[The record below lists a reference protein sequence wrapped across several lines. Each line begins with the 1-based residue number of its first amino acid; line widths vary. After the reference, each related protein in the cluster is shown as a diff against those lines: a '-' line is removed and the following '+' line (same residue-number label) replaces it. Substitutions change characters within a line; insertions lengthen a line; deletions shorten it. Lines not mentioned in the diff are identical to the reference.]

1 MEENKLKIIVE
12 NNPCVN
18 EGEDYYPELVPS
30 FTILFA
36 TETGTAEEFAN
47 QLHKEA
53 NEKLRLKA
61 DIINVSQVKSVEIF
75 NENSLI
81 VIIASTWGEGGPTDD
96 CEDFNKMLED
106 QKFWDGFKNKD
117 NLNIAIFGLGSKSYT
132 YFNAQAKFFHKK
144 FIEEHEIK
152 ELCTMG
158 LGDSNK
164 DIEKDFNDWKDKVF
178 YKSLYSFY
186 SKNFEKNE
194 GFYKENGLLNILSE
208 RINVELS
215 KDFKLYELIISDK
228 AKSESNT
235 INQCSG
241 NHINIPKAKI
251 IKIEELR
258 QNNTNGSTL
267 KVVFDLSGTNLKYKP
282 AENILIYPKNST
294 EAVKEIINFLG
305 ISGKENNFISYNIS
319 NTLSLPNIPLPEGIT
334 VKEALS
340 EYIDLSSQIHKGS
353 LINLINHLTDASQ
366 RVQITN
372 IFNNEKL
379 MKEFLSKRYNIL
391 DFIKEF
397 NSLKLTFQDLA
408 DILPTILPRF
418 YTCSSSNNKKNN
430 TIELVISLVSWKG
443 PKGDKR
449 YGLTSNY
456 FNELYKSK
464 SYLEKDEFVHINLR
478 ESNFTL
484 PEDLSTPMLMM
495 CTGSGIAP
503 FISFLEEL
511 EIKKSDKKYET
522 YLIYGAM
529 NKKNDF
535 IFEKELEEFKKNG
548 ILTEYYT
555 AFSRDQENKIYVQNI
570 FEKEFGKEKL
580 EKLVFEKGMKIY
592 ICGSN
597 SMGKAVIQKLREI
610 VGQEGEEKIMI
621 NRQLM
626 CEMWENK

>member
-1 MEENKLKIIVE
+1 
-12 NNPCVN
+12 
-18 EGEDYYPELVPS
+18 
-30 FTILFA
+30 
-36 TETGTAEEFAN
+36 
-47 QLHKEA
+47 
-53 NEKLRLKA
+53 
-61 DIINVSQVKSVEIF
+61 
-75 NENSLI
+75 
-81 VIIASTWGEGGPTDD
+81 
-96 CEDFNKMLED
+96 
-106 QKFWDGFKNKD
+106 
-117 NLNIAIFGLGSKSYT
+117 
-132 YFNAQAKFFHKK
+132 
-144 FIEEHEIK
+144 
-152 ELCTMG
+152 
-158 LGDSNK
+158 
-164 DIEKDFNDWKDKVF
+164 
-178 YKSLYSFY
+178 
-186 SKNFEKNE
+186 
-194 GFYKENGLLNILSE
+194 
-208 RINVELS
+208 
-215 KDFKLYELIISDK
+215 
-228 AKSESNT
+228 
-235 INQCSG
+235 
-241 NHINIPKAKI
+241 
-251 IKIEELR
+251 
-258 QNNTNGSTL
+258 
-267 KVVFDLSGTNLKYKP
+267 
-282 AENILIYPKNST
+282 
-294 EAVKEIINFLG
+294 
-305 ISGKENNFISYNIS
+305 
-319 NTLSLPNIPLPEGIT
+319 
-334 VKEALS
+334 
-340 EYIDLSSQIHKGS
+340 
-353 LINLINHLTDASQ
+353 
-366 RVQITN
+366 
-372 IFNNEKL
+372 